1 MPTFDYKAVTEDGVP
16 VKGSLDAE
24 SESAAAGEL
33 YNRGLF
39 PLSVK
44 QKRDLLK
51 KNIGLL
57 ETVRIDDIVFFTRQL
72 QAIVKSGLPLLTGLT
87 AIEQQ
92 VENNRM
98 KQAIADIRTDIDH
111 GKRFSAAL
119 ARHPKIFAEVYVNMV
134 DMGEAAG
141 NLDEVLPRIIRSLEF
156 DRKTRTN
163 LKAAMR
169 YPMFVLIALSVAF
182 AVLITQVVPKF
193 AVIFAKSKVELPL
206 PTRIILQIS
215 NFAKENYYF
224 MVGIPVLMVLLFIV
238 YTRTKSG
245 RTNFDHLKM
254 KFPIFGPIFVKIYA
268 SRFSSTIET
277 LIRTGI
283 SIDVALEI
291 TARNVGNA
299 YIALKI
305 HDITEKVK
313 KGLGLARSL
322 QESGIFPP
330 LVLQMVATGE
340 ESGSLDDLLVEVTE
354 YYEREVDYT
363 VSRISAYI
371 EPILTVG
378 LAFMVLFVAL
388 AIFLPMWDSARVM
401 RSGIH

>member
-1 MPTFDYKAVTEDGVP
+1 MPTFEYKAVDEDGAP
-16 VKGSLDAE
+16 VKGSLEAE

-33 YNRGLF
+33 HDKGYF
-39 PLSVK
+39 PLSVTE
-44 QKRDLLK
+44 KRDLLK
-51 KNIGLL
+51 KNLSFL
-57 ETVRIDDIVFFTRQL
+57 ETVRLDDIVFFTRQL
-72 QAIVKSGLPLLTGLT
+72 RAIVKSGLPLLTGLT
-87 AIEQQ
+87 ALGQQ

-98 KQAIADIRTDIDH
+98 KQVIADIRTDIDH
-111 GKRFSAAL
+111 GQRFSAAL
-119 ARHPKIFAEVYVNMV
+119 ARHPKIFPEVYVNMV

-141 NLDEVLPRIIRSLEF
+141 NLDDVLPRLIRSLEF

-169 YPMFVLIALSVAF
+169 YPMFVMIALGIAF
-182 AVLITQVVPKF
+182 TVLITQVVPKF

-206 PTRIILQIS
+206 PTRIILLIS

-224 MVGIPVLMVLLFIV
+224 MVGIPVLMALLFIM

-245 RTNFDHLKM
+245 RINFDHFKM
-254 KFPIFGPIFVKIYA
+254 KLPIFGPIFIKIYA
-268 SRFSSTIET
+268 SRFSGTIET

-291 TARNVGNA
+291 TSRNIGNA
-299 YIALKI
+299 YIAMKI

-363 VSRISAYI
+363 VSRLSAYI

-401 RSGIH
+401 RSGMH